1 MLASMSAETGEL
13 FMRKRIIK
21 EALEAGPQ
29 PETWLDLGHRATVE
43 VTSETDDQPIEA
55 ALVPGRGSGWRA
67 SEPGKQLIR
76 ILFDQPLPLKRI
88 HLVFEED
95 EQTRTQEFTLRWSQ
109 DRGQLLQRGVC
120 VSSTTSLPGTR
131 RQIED
136 YDVALSGVTALELG
150 IVPDISGG
158 DAFASLAQLRVA

>member
-1 MLASMSAETGEL
+1 MSAETGEL

-109 DRGQLLQRGVC
+109 DRGQSYKEVLRQQYNFAPWHQTANRGLRCCPLGRDGARTWNCPGHQR
-120 VSSTTSLPGTR
+120 R
-131 RQIED
+131 
-136 YDVALSGVTALELG
+136 
-150 IVPDISGG
+150 
-158 DAFASLAQLRVA
+158 

>member
-1 MLASMSAETGEL
+1 
-13 FMRKRIIK
+13 MRKRIIK

-109 DRGQLLQRGVC
+109 DRGQSYKEVLRQQYNFA
-120 VSSTTSLPGTR
+120 PGTR